1 MAYKPRKDI
10 KVSESYIQKL
20 RDAGSKKAAL
30 EKYGSSSDPKM
41 REALRRFYGASAPAP
56 MKDSSRATARTL
68 PKKSIPMKTVAQAK
82 PSRTGMAPRGGTA
95 TKPKSKTS
103 GKSVAQK
110 LDTAARNVYK
120 YAGPENFIAGGAALR
135 AGRIANK
142 AAKSASVSKNTK
154 ILKTATGSKAN
165 LARTKV
171 GYAQNMATK
180 GEVKQAK
187 AAVKST
193 TAQKASSAARTG
205 MDTAK
210 YYGSAAKNASTRA
223 QKAGEMRSTQQA
235 VAGAAKKKATSLKRA
250 ETTRVKKAT
259 SAMMGTAKID
269 KAKAAAKRA
278 SKAGK

>member
-10 KVSESYIQKL
+10 KVPESYIQKL
-20 RDAGSKKAAL
+20 RDTGSKKAAL
-30 EKYGSSSDPKM
+30 DKYGSSSDPKM

-56 MKDSSRATARTL
+56 LKDSSRTVARTL
-68 PKKSIPMKTVAQAK
+68 PKKSIPMGKTVSQAK
-82 PSRTGMAPRGGTA
+82 PSRTGTPARGGTA

-103 GKSVAQK
+103 GKSVGQK

-135 AGRIANK
+135 AGRIVKSATK
-142 AAKSASVSKNTK
+142 AASVSKNTK

-187 AAVKST
+187 AAVSKKRATGSKSVSDTSKRADDILKST
-193 TAQKASSAARTG
+193 SKLPRKYKKTTAA
-205 MDTAK
+205 TA
-210 YYGSAAKNASTRA
+210 YGSYVVNQER
-223 QKAGEMRSTQQA
+223 
-235 VAGAAKKKATSLKRA
+235 KKKK
-250 ETTRVKKAT
+250 
-259 SAMMGTAKID
+259 
-269 KAKAAAKRA
+269 
-278 SKAGK
+278 